1 MSSITL
7 RGKLAE
13 QLYEIASSTGLTPES
28 YITSLLQGKSKKRV
42 EYLPL
47 DYKAK
52 IAELVIEAAY
62 NTFKKVVVVWSG
74 GKDSTL
80 SLYFAKKVAE
90 RLGKQLEAIIIDHYM
105 HFDETWS
112 FVEEVKKAWNVKLIV
127 KGNEKLKGHKYGEII
142 KVPELS
148 EKDRKELETI
158 GYFKDSFP
166 YALNNIAANHLLKTV
181 PLKEAINEYSIDAL
195 IVGDRW
201 DENPAR
207 SVETFFSIREDPKHF
222 RVHPILLFTER
233 DVWNFTLS
241 NKLPIHPLYYRGFRS
256 IDDKYETKPTGDKPA
271 WEQDLENTPER
282 AGRAQDKENIMEILR
297 RHGYM

>member
-7 RGKLAE
+7 RGKIAE

-28 YITSLLQGKSKKRV
+28 YIISLLQNKNKRRV

-47 DYKAK
+47 EYKAK

-80 SLYFAKKVAE
+80 SLYFARKVSE
-90 RLGKQLEAIIIDHYM
+90 KLGKPLEAIIIDHYM
-105 HFDETWS
+105 HFDETWK
-112 FVEEVKKAWNVKLIV
+112 FIDKVKKDWNVNLIV
-127 KGNEKLKGHKYGEII
+127 KGNERLKGHNYGDII
-142 KVPELS
+142 KITDLS
-148 EKDRKELETI
+148 EKDKKELENV
-158 GYFKDSFP
+158 GYSKDTFP

-181 PLKEAINEYSIDAL
+181 PLKEAIIEYNIDAL
-195 IVGDRW
+195 VVGDRW

-207 SVETFFSIREDPKHF
+207 STETFFSIREDPKHF

-233 DVWNFTLS
+233 DVWDFILA
-241 NKLPIHPLYYRGFRS
+241 NKLPIHPLYYKGFRS
-256 IDDKYETKPTGDKPA
+256 IDDKYETKPTDTKPA